1 MTVMTVEKVV
11 ILGSGPAGLTAAI
24 YAARAGL
31 QPLVIDGLQPGGQLT
46 TTFEVENYPGFPE
59 GIQGPELMDRMR
71 RQAERFGA
79 RFVLD
84 EVVGVD
90 FRTRPFSIRT
100 SGPAFQAATVIVA
113 TGAQARRLGLPSESA
128 LWGKGVSACAT
139 CDAFFFRGKDVLVV
153 GGGETALE
161 EAAYLART
169 CKSVRIIHRRDRFRA
184 SEYSSR
190 RVLATP
196 NISPIWNAVVEEF
209 LDASAGRFTGARLR
223 DTRTGEQRV
232 VEADG
237 VFLAIGHTPA
247 TEVFAGQLE
256 RDEAGFLV
264 TTPGTPRTN
273 VPGVFAAGDVASP
286 HYRQAVT
293 AAGMG
298 CQAALEVER
307 FLATEGA

>member
-1 MTVMTVEKVV
+1 MAAERVV
-11 ILGSGPAGLTAAI
+11 ILGSGPAGLTAAV
-24 YAARAGL
+24 YTARAGL

-71 RQAERFGA
+71 RQAERFGT
-79 RFVLD
+79 RFLLD
-84 EVVGVD
+84 EVVAVD
-90 FRTRPFSIRT
+90 LQKRPFSIRT
-100 SGPAFQAATVIVA
+100 SDGTTVEASTVVIA

-128 LWGKGVSACAT
+128 LWGKGVSGCAT

-161 EAAYLART
+161 EATYLART

-184 SEYSSR
+184 TEYSAR
-190 RVLATP
+190 RALAVP
-196 NISPIWNAVVEEF
+196 NITPIWNAVVEEF

-223 DTRTGEQRV
+223 DTRTGEQQV

-237 VFLAIGHTPA
+237 AFIAIGHAPA
-247 TEVFAGQLE
+247 TEIFAGQLD
-256 RDEAGFLV
+256 RDENGFLV
-264 TTPGTPRTN
+264 TVPGTPRTKI
-273 VPGVFAAGDVASP
+273 PGVFAAGDVASP

-298 CQAALEVER
+298 CQAALDVER
-307 FLATEGA
+307 FLAMEGG